1 VKLDRTKVAIVG
13 AGYLGRQHA
22 RIYSELE
29 CAELVGVVDKNAQT
43 ADAVAKEFRTNA
55 YTDYREVIGKVSAV
69 SLAAP
74 TTEHASLGC
83 ALLEQGIDVLVEK
96 PIASSLGE
104 AEALIRTARVNRR
117 ILQVG
122 HLERFNPAVVAA
134 REIARQPLFFE
145 VHRLGVFTSRSL
157 DIDVVFDLMIHDLDI
172 VLDLVQSPVKSVS
185 AVGLPI
191 LSSKID
197 IANARIEFQ
206 NGCVANLTASRVST
220 EKVRKLRFFQPNEYV
235 SLDYTRQDVVA
246 LSVRP
251 GEGEAGPII
260 VPRKIETARVEPL
273 RAEIEAFLNSVRTRI
288 LPEVTPESSKQALE
302 LAQQVVERIRAHS
315 QSLPIPI
322 VHDGEGRTRR
332 DWKV

>member
-1 VKLDRTKVAIVG
+1 
-13 AGYLGRQHA
+13 
-22 RIYSELE
+22 
-29 CAELVGVVDKNAQT
+29 
-43 ADAVAKEFRTNA
+43 VAKEFRTNA
-55 YTDYREVIGKVSAV
+55 YTDYHEVIGKVSAV

-83 ALLEQGIDVLVEK
+83 ELLEQGIDVLVEK

-104 AEALIRTARVNRR
+104 AEALIRTARANRR

-251 GEGEAGPII
+251 GKGEAGPII

-273 RAEIEAFLNSVRTRI
+273 RAEIEAFLNSVRTRS

-302 LAQQVVERIRAHS
+302 LAHQVVERIRAHS
-315 QSLPIPI
+315 QSLPIPS
-322 VHDGEGRTRR
+322 VCEGGGSSY
-332 DWKV
+332 